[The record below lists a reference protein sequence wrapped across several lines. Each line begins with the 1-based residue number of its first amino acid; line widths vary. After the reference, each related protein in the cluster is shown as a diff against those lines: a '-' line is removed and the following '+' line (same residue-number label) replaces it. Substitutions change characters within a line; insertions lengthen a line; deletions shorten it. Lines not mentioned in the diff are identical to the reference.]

1 MFGGI
6 SIQID
11 WMYILGG
18 VTELELDQTMFDGE

>member
-6 SIQID
+6 FIQID

-18 VTELELDQTMFDGE
+18 VTGLEQDQTMFDGE